1 MEKAGYREALTLL
14 TERFPNRVAIS
25 VKEAAEVIGATE
37 GTIRDAIRKGNTFP
51 SSRIGGR
58 IVIPLSSLARWM
70 C

>member
-14 TERFPNRVAIS
+14 AERYPNRIAIS
-25 VKEAAEVIGATE
+25 IKVAAEATGATE

-58 IVIPLSSLARWM
+58 IVIPITSLARWM